1 MTKLIPLLLLACATQ
16 PATHTFVKPAPPT
29 TPIEVCWLETGGTT
43 VPGHYASSGSSDLR
57 TWEITSSAL
66 LVKHPSGNVLID
78 TGISSEAHTEANEL
92 SGWRQFIFN
101 QTAGR
106 NELRGRLT
114 DLLSAHGA
122 SELKGV
128 VLSHAHP
135 DHAGGVG
142 SLAAQV
148 PVWVAAPE
156 LQFIQNDARGVVIP
170 TQARELKKRMKA
182 ITFEAKPYALYNEQ
196 WDVFG
201 DGSVVVVPTF
211 GHTPGSVA
219 TFVNLSATQ
228 RLVHVGDLINVT
240 ESLTRHVGK
249 SWLMRTLTDEDKA
262 MTDAQVE
269 TLIALH
275 AQDPQLVI
283 LPAHDRPAHLALF
296 REGCIKSE

>member
-1 MTKLIPLLLLACATQ
+1 MTKLLPLVLLACATP
-16 PATHTFVKPAPPT
+16 PATHAFVKPAPPT
-29 TPIEVCWLETGGTT
+29 TPIEVCWLETGGTN
-43 VPGHYASSGSSDLR
+43 VPGRYASGGSSELE
-57 TWEITSSAL
+57 TWQVTSSAL

-78 TGISSEAHTEANEL
+78 TGISSEAQTEANEL
-92 SGWRQFIFN
+92 GGWRHFVFN

-106 NELRGRLT
+106 NEQRGRLPE
-114 DLLSAHGA
+114 LLAAHGA
-122 SELKGV
+122 TSLKGV

-135 DHAGGVG
+135 DHAGGV
-142 SLAAQV
+142 SALPADV

-156 LQFIQNDARGVVIP
+156 LQFIENDARGVVIP
-170 TQARELKKRMKA
+170 AQARELKKRMKA
-182 ITFEAKPYALYNEQ
+182 ITFEAKPYELYDER

-211 GHTPGSVA
+211 GHTPSSVA

-228 RLVHVGDLINVT
+228 RLMHVGDLINVT

-249 SWLMRTLTDEDKA
+249 SWLMRTLTDEDKP

-275 AQDPQLVI
+275 TEDPELVI
-283 LPAHDRPAHLALF
+283 LPAHDRPAHVALF
-296 REGCIKSE
+296 HERCIKSE